1 MTLPFQA
8 TECYLAHVNPSSE
21 DDGWSQE
28 ASGAFEQLSQG
39 KVLEASVVGHAND
52 NVPLVELY
60 LPMRDSKDVMINR
73 LLADE
78 GHAVWSE

>member
-8 TECYLAHVNPSSE
+8 TECYLAHVKPIAE
-21 DDGWSQE
+21 DGWSSE
-28 ASGAFEQLSQG
+28 SSASFEQLSQG
-39 KVLEASVVGHAND
+39 KVLEAAVIGHAND

-60 LPMRDSKDVMINR
+60 LPTQDSKAVMINR
-73 LLADE
+73 LLTDK